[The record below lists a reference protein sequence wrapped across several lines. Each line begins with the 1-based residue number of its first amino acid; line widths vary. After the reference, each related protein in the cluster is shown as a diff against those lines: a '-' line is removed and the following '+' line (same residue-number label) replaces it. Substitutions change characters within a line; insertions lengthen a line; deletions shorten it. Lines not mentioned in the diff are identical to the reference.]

1 MNTFIATSGRKVSA
15 IFAGSIVAAF
25 ASFHGI
31 DASRADELGFAAE
44 QIASVGFE
52 APVLTTGS
60 LPAKSVV
67 AAETT
72 ERFLVHRSAIRRDSV
87 AISVVTLDSQE
98 ERTIELPGVVGMSF
112 NKVCRAADGVRTA
125 CGSRARVQL
134 VNFVTR
140 KEMTCTMAAPTGA
153 APKVVSCTI
162 DGADVAEWIVRSGI
176 GRPTVDG
183 IHVAAVREAR
193 SSERGMWADAETRND
208 LVLAAHR

>member
-31 DASRADELGFAAE
+31 DASRADEPAPAAE
-44 QIASVGFE
+44 QVASIGVDG
-52 APVLTTGS
+52 PVLTTGS
-60 LPAKSVV
+60 LPAKGVV

-72 ERFLVHRSAIRRDSV
+72 ERFLVHRSAVRADSV
-87 AISVVTLDSQE
+87 AISVVTLDTQE
-98 ERTIELPGVVGMSF
+98 ERTISLPGVVGMSF
-112 NKVCRAADGVRTA
+112 NKVCRATDGAKIA

-140 KEMTCTMAAPTGA
+140 KEMTCSMTAIVGE
-153 APKVVSCTI
+153 APKVVSCKI
-162 DGADVAEWIVRSGI
+162 GGEDLAEWIVRSGI

-183 IHVAAVREAR
+183 LHVAAMREAR

-208 LVLAAHR
+208 LVLAAQR